1 MLWFRLSGV
10 LWLRWAERAFLPL
23 LFQLPPRSTRLSPL
37 MARTRL
43 IILHLGRL
51 KTQQLLTPPST
62 GIAVRDDAVERRVA

>member
-10 LWLRWAERAFLPL
+10 LWLRRAERAFLPL

-43 IILHLGRL
+43 TILHRVLPAAMRGSRFP
-51 KTQQLLTPPST
+51 KHY
-62 GIAVRDDAVERRVA
+62 DAW